1 MYNLG
6 VVQTTVNDFTMD
18 LGIIAAVAM
27 LVLWATLTFTT
38 EAAGWV
44 HLLLTLG
51 IFLLIERISAR
62 AKNRARPNS
71 DGQRK

>member
-1 MYNLG
+1 
-6 VVQTTVNDFTMD
+6 MD

-27 LVLWATLTFTT
+27 LVLWAALTFTT

-44 HLLLTLG
+44 HLFLTIG

-62 AKNRARPNS
+62 AKNRASPS
-71 DGQRK
+71 AGEQKRK

>member
-1 MYNLG
+1 
-6 VVQTTVNDFTMD
+6 MD

-27 LVLWATLTFTT
+27 LAIWAALTFTT

-62 AKNRARPNS
+62 ANNRARS
-71 DGQRK
+71 SAAERERK